1 MSPEAKKPTAAKKPA
16 AARKPT
22 AARKPAADKKPTA
35 ARKPAAAKE
44 TGADKKRA
52 SEPKAAAGKTAEP
65 KTASTRGGDE
75 ATDTKAASNGAFRKP
90 EYAGLRQRYHDEI
103 APAMQREFSYANP
116 MQIPHVEKIVVNI
129 GLGEAI
135 ANAKALDAAVGDL
148 TTITGQKPIVTRAK
162 RSIAQFRLRT
172 GMPIGAKVTLR
183 GQRMYDFL
191 ERTMS
196 LALPRIRDFRGIPTR
211 SFDGR
216 GNFSLGLR
224 EQLVYPEIDYDKI
237 DRLRGLEIS
246 IVTTARTDE
255 EGRKLLELLG
265 MPFQAN

>member
-1 MSPEAKKPTAAKKPA
+1 VTADETKTTRRRSP
-16 AARKPT
+16 
-22 AARKPAADKKPTA
+22 
-35 ARKPAAAKE
+35 
-44 TGADKKRA
+44 A
-52 SEPKAAAGKTAEP
+52 SAKAAPADEP
-65 KTASTRGGDE
+65 VGSE
-75 ATDTKAASNGAFRKP
+75 ATATEAPVSARPTRSKNGFSRP
-90 EYAGLRQRYHDEI
+90 EYHGLRQRYHDDVV
-103 APAMQREFSYANP
+103 PALRREFGYANE
-116 MQIPHVEKIVVNI
+116 MQIPRLEKVVVNI

-191 ERTMS
+191 ERTLA

-224 EQLVYPEIDYDKI
+224 EQLVYPEIDYDQI

-246 IVTTARTDE
+246 IVTTAKTDE

-265 MPFQAN
+265 MPFQAA